1 MTTTAATAE
10 RLAKVRE
17 CIAGAAEELYG
28 IDRDTLDDP
37 GWIALIGAA
46 NDIRK
51 AERELGRLIGDRHDG
66 ADADQAI
73 AEARVYHRGA
83 RVL

>member
-1 MTTTAATAE
+1 MITTAATAE

-17 CIAGAAEELYG
+17 CIAGAADELYG
-28 IDRDTLDDP
+28 IDRDSLDEP

-51 AERELGRLIGDRHDG
+51 AERAIARLIGERP
-66 ADADQAI
+66 AR
-73 AEARVYHRGA
+73 EAALEGRGA
-83 RVL
+83 